1 MMVYRGDGF
10 TEHAGAA
17 MLVRA
22 EAMLGAGRG
31 GALCYKNYGVE
42 TLDWLQWDLDMRSG
56 S

>member
-31 GALCYKNYGVE
+31 GHFAIKTMGWRLWTGCNG
-42 TLDWLQWDLDMRSG
+42 T
-56 S
+56 